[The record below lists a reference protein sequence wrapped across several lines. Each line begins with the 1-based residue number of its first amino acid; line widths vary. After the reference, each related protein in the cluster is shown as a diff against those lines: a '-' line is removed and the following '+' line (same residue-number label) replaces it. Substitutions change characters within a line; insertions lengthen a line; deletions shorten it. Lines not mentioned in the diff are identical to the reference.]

1 MRVFSTSYSPNYG
14 EGEFSEVRLSGVLR
28 TSPKRRSWK
37 FGRVPKAPLR
47 GPRGNPSAPPAT
59 SSWAQPTVVSETR
72 AAGTTPSG
80 STTSAQPVAALL
92 PLVVLKSAIDA
103 WGHLGLLLR
112 DCLMRRRA

>member
-1 MRVFSTSYSPNYG
+1 MVPHRLGPPARGYG
-14 EGEFSEVRLSGVLR
+14 AYRTAALR
-28 TSPKRRSWK
+28 SSWK
-37 FGRVPKAPLR
+37 FGRVRKVPLR

-80 STTSAQPVAALL
+80 STASAQPVAALL

-103 WGHLGLLLR
+103 RGHLGLLLR
-112 DCLMRRRA
+112 DSLMRRRA